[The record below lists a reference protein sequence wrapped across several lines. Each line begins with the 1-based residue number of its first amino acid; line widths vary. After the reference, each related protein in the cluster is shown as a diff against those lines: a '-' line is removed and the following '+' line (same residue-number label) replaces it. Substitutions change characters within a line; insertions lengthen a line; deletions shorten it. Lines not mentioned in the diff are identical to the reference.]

1 MVASD
6 VIAEKLENIKFCIGL
21 ILDRKDTL
29 EEHIANNGRLA
40 GRYGRAGEII
50 RRLYEL
56 DNWMEDVQQDLAPIK
71 RTLSNVCYSIQ

>member
-1 MVASD
+1 MTTSD
-6 VIAEKLENIKFCIGL
+6 VIIEKLENIQFRIGL

-40 GRYGRAGEII
+40 GRYGRADEII

-56 DNWMEDVQQDLAPIK
+56 DNWMSDVQQDLAPIK
-71 RTLSNVCYSIQ
+71 RTLSSVCYSIR